1 MTRRILISYF
11 NSTPSIRERTRR
23 TRSFFPPL
31 LSFSSR
37 SQPHASRI
45 DDTPPDAKKSHRRG
59 AVVPPRWIN
68 ARARRT
74 RRTRRLARTGVREK
88 MIGVLVKLAGF
99 GVGYLYPMYSALKL
113 LDRKVIGPE
122 DVTLWLTYFIVAYSL
137 LIGENTGLVS
147 W

>member
-1 MTRRILISYF
+1 MTRRIFISYF

-23 TRSFFPPL
+23 TRSFFPL
-31 LSFSSR
+31 LSSPSLLGVNLTVHE
-37 SQPHASRI
+37 SMI
-45 DDTPPDAKKSHRRG
+45 PPDAKKSHRRG